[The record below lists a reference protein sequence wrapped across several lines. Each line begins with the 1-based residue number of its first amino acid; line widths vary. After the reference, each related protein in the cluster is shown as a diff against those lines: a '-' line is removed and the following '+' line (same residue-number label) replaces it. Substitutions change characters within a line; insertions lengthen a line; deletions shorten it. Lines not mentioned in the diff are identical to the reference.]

1 MIPQLRDHA
10 TIAKAIIDHQVSLA
24 PEITDYVEGSIAR
37 SIDDAVAVVQ
47 QGIEYAAFDSA
58 RQAIL
63 AAAYASF
70 QFPRLPA
77 VFATGLLRFTRTVGV
92 NAEVISAGFQV
103 RVPGS
108 SSRIYEAM
116 DEATLEVG
124 VLTLDI
130 PVRCLTV
137 GTAGNTAANTI
148 TEMVTFGFSGTVTN
162 LFPFLSGQAEETDD
176 ARFQRFQLYI
186 GNLARGTAAA
196 LEAAARGVLRVD
208 ASGNVIERAVSV
220 RVKESYLEDDFA
232 RIGLVNVYI
241 DNGSGTA
248 SDELQALVSKTLRGY
263 TDTDGRHPGY
273 VAAGIDLQIDG
284 VAATAV
290 NVECGVSVAPTWDM
304 TLVLA
309 NVETALINYLNGL
322 PVFASAVYA
331 ELITA
336 AMNVDGVVDVVLN
349 NPTANVTT
357 TGRIVAGVVTV
368 NDVG

>member
-37 SIDDAVAVVQ
+37 SFDDAVAVVQ
-47 QGIEYAAFDSA
+47 QGIEYASFDAA

-77 VFATGLLRFTRTVGV
+77 VFATGLLRFTRAVGV
-92 NAEVISAGFQV
+92 NEEVIAAGFQV
-103 RVPGS
+103 RAPGS
-108 SSRIYEAM
+108 SSRIYEVM
-116 DEATLEVG
+116 DEATLDIG

-137 GTAGNTAANTI
+137 GIAGNTAANTI
-148 TEMVTFGFSGTVTN
+148 TEMITFGFSGTVTN
-162 LFPFLSGQAEETDD
+162 LLPFLSGQTEETDD

-186 GNLARGTAAA
+186 GSLSRGTVAA
-196 LEAAARGVLRVD
+196 LEAAARGVLRRD
-208 ASGNVIERAVSV
+208 AAGNVIERAVSV
-220 RVKESYLEDDFA
+220 HVKESYLEDAFA
-232 RIGLVNVYI
+232 RIGLVNVYV
-241 DNGSGTA
+241 DNGSGTVSA
-248 SDELQALVSKTLRGY
+248 DLKDLVRKTLQGY
-263 TDTDGRHPGY
+263 TDTEGRHPGY

-284 VAATAV
+284 VAAMAV
-290 NVECGVSVAPTWDM
+290 SVECGVLVAPTWEK
-304 TLVLA
+304 TVVLA
-309 NVETALINYLNGL
+309 NVEHAIINYLNGL
-322 PVFASAVYA
+322 PVFAPAIHA
-331 ELITA
+331 ELIA
-336 AMNVDGVVDVVLN
+336 AVMNVDGVVDVVFY

-357 TGRIVAGVVTV
+357 TGRVVAGTVVV